1 MTPKPEV
8 FRAVAI
14 GLLSGWLL
22 LFVLTPNLLVA
33 GVSVLSRN
41 PAGFAGAPATL
52 DNYRRLADPIYLHV
66 FAESFTTALV
76 ATLLCLLLGYPF
88 AYGLA
93 RTRPRLRPLLLTL
106 VIVPFWTNSLVR
118 IYAIRGLLA
127 AKGAVNSL
135 LLAAGLIDQPVRL
148 LYTQAA
154 EIIGLVYVL
163 LPFMVL
169 PLYGS
174 LEKLDPRLLEAAQDL
189 GAGPFRRFRRVV
201 LPLTLPG
208 IVAGC
213 LLVFLPALGLFYVG
227 DVLGG
232 SRHLLIGNL
241 LKDQFLEAQD
251 WPFGAA
257 ASLVLIALLLAF
269 LALYAV
275 AEKRVAATNDDE

>member
-1 MTPKPEV
+1 MTPKPEALKTA
-8 FRAVAI
+8 AV

-22 LFVLTPNLLVA
+22 LFVLAPNLLVA
-33 GVSVLSRN
+33 GLSLLSRDR
-41 PAGFAGAPATL
+41 AGFAGWPATL
-52 DNYRRLADPIYLHV
+52 DNYRRLTDPIYLHV
-66 FAESFTTALV
+66 FAESFATALI

-93 RTRPRLRPLLLTL
+93 RARRRLRPLLLTL

-127 AKGAVNSL
+127 AKGAVNHL

-148 LYTQAA
+148 LYTQTA

-163 LPFMVL
+163 LPFMIL

-174 LEKLDPRLLEAAQDL
+174 LEKLDSRLLEAAQDL
-189 GAGPFRRFRRVV
+189 GAGPFRRFRHVV

-232 SRHLLIGNL
+232 SRHLLVGNL

-257 ASLVLIALLLAF
+257 ASLVLITLLLAF
-269 LALYAV
+269 LALYA
-275 AEKRVAATNDDE
+275 RAANRIAPDG

>member
-1 MTPKPEV
+1 MMPKLEAFKTASV
-8 FRAVAI
+8 

-22 LFVLTPNLLVA
+22 LFVLAPNLLVA
-33 GVSVLSRN
+33 GLSLLSRS
-41 PAGFAGAPATL
+41 PAGFAGGPVTL

-66 FAESFTTALV
+66 FAESFATAFI

-93 RTRPRLRPLLLTL
+93 RARPRLRPLLLTL

-127 AKGAVNSL
+127 AKGAANNL

-148 LYTQAA
+148 LYTQTA

-163 LPFMVL
+163 LPFMIL

-174 LEKLDPRLLEAAQDL
+174 LEKLDSRLLEAARDL
-189 GAGPFRRFRRVV
+189 GAGPFRRFRHVV

-232 SRHLLIGNL
+232 SRHLLVGNL

-257 ASLVLIALLLAF
+257 ASLVLIGLLLAF
-269 LALYAV
+269 LALYAG
-275 AEKRVAATNDDE
+275 AAKRIAPDG

>member
-1 MTPKPEV
+1 MSQRPEILKTV
-8 FRAVAI
+8 TV
-14 GLLSGWLL
+14 GLLAGWLL
-22 LFVLTPNLLVA
+22 SFVLAPTLLVV
-33 GVSVLSRN
+33 GLSLLSRS
-41 PAGFAGAPATL
+41 PAGFAGGPVTL

-66 FAESFTTALV
+66 FAESFATAFI

-93 RTRPRLRPLLLTL
+93 RSRPGLRPLLLTL
-106 VIVPFWTNSLVR
+106 VIVPFWTSSLVR

-127 AKGAVNSL
+127 AKGALNNL

-148 LYTQAA
+148 LYTQTA
-154 EIIGLVYVL
+154 EIVGLVHVL
-163 LPFMVL
+163 LPFMIL
-169 PLYGS
+169 PLYAS
-174 LEKLDPRLLEAAQDL
+174 LEKLDPRLLEAARDL
-189 GAGPFRRFRRVV
+189 GAGPFRRFRHVV

-232 SRHLLIGNL
+232 SRHLLVGNL

-257 ASLVLIALLLAF
+257 ASLVLIGLLLAF
-269 LALYAV
+269 LALYAY
-275 AEKRVAATNDDE
+275 AAKRIAPDDG

>member
-1 MTPKPEV
+1 MTPKPEA
-8 FRAVAI
+8 FKIASA
-14 GLLSGWLL
+14 GLISGWLL
-22 LFVLTPNLLVA
+22 LFVLAPNLLVA
-33 GVSVLSRN
+33 GLSLLSRS
-41 PAGFAGAPATL
+41 PAGFAGWPATL
-52 DNYRRLADPIYLHV
+52 DNYRRLTDPVYLHV
-66 FAESFTTALV
+66 FAESFATALV

-93 RTRPRLRPLLLTL
+93 RARPRLRPLLLTL
-106 VIVPFWTNSLVR
+106 VIVPFWTNSLAR

-127 AKGAVNSL
+127 AKGEVNHL
-135 LLAAGLIDQPVRL
+135 LLAAELIDQPVRL

-154 EIIGLVYVL
+154 EIVGLVYVL
-163 LPFMVL
+163 LPFMIL

-189 GAGPFRRFRRVV
+189 GAGPFQRFRHLV

-232 SRHLLIGNL
+232 SRHLLVGNL

-257 ASLVLIALLLAF
+257 ASLMLIGLLLAF
-269 LALYAV
+269 LALYAR
-275 AEKRVAATNDDE
+275 AAKRIAPDG

>member
-1 MTPKPEV
+1 MMPKLEAFKTASV
-8 FRAVAI
+8 

-22 LFVLTPNLLVA
+22 LFVLAPNLLVA
-33 GVSVLSRN
+33 GLSLLSRS
-41 PAGFAGAPATL
+41 PAGFAGGPATL
-52 DNYRRLADPIYLHV
+52 DNYRRLTDPIYLHV
-66 FAESFTTALV
+66 FAESFATAFI

-93 RTRPRLRPLLLTL
+93 RARPRLRPLLLTL

-127 AKGAVNSL
+127 AKGAANNL

-148 LYTQAA
+148 LYTQTA

-163 LPFMVL
+163 LPFMIL

-174 LEKLDPRLLEAAQDL
+174 LEKLDSRLLEAARDL
-189 GAGPFRRFRRVV
+189 GAGPFRRFRHVV

-232 SRHLLIGNL
+232 SRHLLVGNL

-257 ASLVLIALLLAF
+257 ASLVLIGLLLAF
-269 LALYAV
+269 LALYAG
-275 AEKRVAATNDDE
+275 AAKRIAPDG

>member
-1 MTPKPEV
+1 MMPKLEAFKTASV
-8 FRAVAI
+8 

-22 LFVLTPNLLVA
+22 LFVLAPNLLVA
-33 GVSVLSRN
+33 GLSLLSRS
-41 PAGFAGAPATL
+41 PAGFAGGPVTL

-66 FAESFTTALV
+66 FAESFATAFI

-93 RTRPRLRPLLLTL
+93 RARPRLRPLLLTL

-127 AKGAVNSL
+127 AKGAANHL

-148 LYTQAA
+148 LYTQTA

-163 LPFMVL
+163 LPFMIL

-174 LEKLDPRLLEAAQDL
+174 LEKLDSRLLEAAQDL
-189 GAGPFRRFRRVV
+189 GAGPFRRFRHVV

-232 SRHLLIGNL
+232 SRHLLVGNL

-251 WPFGAA
+251 WPFGAT
-257 ASLVLIALLLAF
+257 ASLVLIGLLLAF
-269 LALYAV
+269 LALYAG
-275 AEKRVAATNDDE
+275 AAKRTAPDG

>member
-1 MTPKPEV
+1 MTLKPEV
-8 FRAVAI
+8 FKTVAV

-22 LFVLTPNLLVA
+22 LFVLAPNLLVA
-33 GVSVLSRN
+33 GLSVLSRN
-41 PAGFAGAPATL
+41 ASGFAGWPATL
-52 DNYRRLADPIYLHV
+52 ANYRRLADPIYLHV
-66 FAESFTTALV
+66 FAESFVTASI

-88 AYGLA
+88 AHGLTRA
-93 RTRPRLRPLLLTL
+93 RRRARPLLLTL
-106 VIVPFWTNSLVR
+106 VIVPFWTNSLLR
-118 IYAIRGLLA
+118 IYAIRSLLA
-127 AKGAVNSL
+127 AKGALNNV
-135 LLAAGLIDQPVRL
+135 LLAAGLIDQPMRM

-154 EIIGLVYVL
+154 EIVGLVYVL
-163 LPFMVL
+163 LPFMIL

-174 LEKLDPRLLEAAQDL
+174 LEKLDPLTLEAAQDL
-189 GAGPFRRFRRVV
+189 GAGPFRRFWHVV

-232 SRHLLIGNL
+232 SRHLLVGNL

-257 ASLVLIALLLAF
+257 ASLVLIALLLVF
-269 LALYAV
+269 LAIYAQ
-275 AEKRVAATNDDE
+275 ATKRIAQNDG